1 MAVLLESD
9 EGRAEVLTSGAELSR
24 AIDLLV
30 AKYPQ
35 YQALPLD
42 RAGGA
47 VVAITPER
55 LLAWRSA

>member
-1 MAVLLESD
+1 VIV
-9 EGRAEVLTSGAELSR
+9 EGRADVLTSGAEFTG

-35 YQALPLD
+35 YRGLPLD
-42 RAGGA
+42 RDGGA

-55 LLAWRSA
+55 ILAWRPS